1 MSSPA
6 TLSTASLSLERLWES
21 VRRGRPDECWDWTG
35 KRGRRGRGRLVMTG
49 RAGKKIY
56 LNAARV
62 IWGLVHGEESIKG
75 KTLHHE
81 CENPPCCNTRHLT
94 PLPQGEHER
103 LHDEDS

>member
-1 MSSPA
+1 M
-6 TLSTASLSLERLWES
+6 TNEFDSLSLERLWEN
-21 VRRGRPDECWDWTG
+21 VRRGRPDECWEWMGDRDD
-35 KRGRRGRGRLVMTG
+35 RGYGRLVVTNG
-49 RAGKKIY
+49 ASEEVY
-56 LNAARV
+56 LQAHRV
-62 IWGLVHGEESIKG
+62 IWGLVRGRKRMKG